1 MAADARR
8 LVLPAL
14 PAVAVL
20 GFASGLPLSLTDST
34 LKAWLSGAGVD
45 IKLIGLLGLVGMPYS
60 LKFLWSPLLDR
71 FAPPFGGRRRGW
83 ILLVELALMGGLIGM
98 AYSDPKI
105 SLLTLC
111 LLALAVAFFSATA
124 DIAIDAYRTELLPE
138 QQASMGAGL
147 HVGAYRVAM
156 LAAGAFALWLSDR
169 ASWRVV
175 YLVMA
180 GLLVPGIL
188 GAWWAPEPANARV
201 PSTLRQAVVEPFRD
215 LVRRQSAWQVL
226 VFVAVFKLGDMFTS
240 TLTVPFLKE
249 LGFSNTDIGLATKG
263 VGLGC
268 LITGGLVGGVL
279 MRRWTLERALWTF
292 GLIQAAANLLPF
304 LLARAGHVHPLMLAV
319 IGGEN
324 LCWGL
329 GTTAYTTLLMR
340 LCDRR
345 NTATQYAV
353 LSSLMALSRTVFAS
367 PAGWV
372 KAAAGWPGYFLFAA
386 SLALPGLLL
395 LRGFSRW
402 QLPETDPSS
411 DLSRNS

>member
-1 MAADARR
+1 MAGPSKRR
-8 LVLPAL
+8 ALPIL

-20 GFASGLPLSLTDST
+20 GFTSGLPLSLTDST
-34 LKAWLSGAGVD
+34 LKACLSGAGID
-45 IKLIGLLGLVGMPYS
+45 IKLIGLLGLIGLPYS

-71 FAPPFGGRRRGW
+71 FVPPFGGRRRGW
-83 ILLVELALMGGLIGM
+83 IVLVELALFAGLIGM
-98 AYSDPKI
+98 AHSDPK
-105 SLLTLC
+105 SNLAALC
-111 LLALAVAFFSATA
+111 LIALLVAFFSATA

-138 QQASMGAGL
+138 RQASMGAGL

-169 ASWRVV
+169 VSWRIV

-188 GAWWAPEPANARV
+188 GCASAPDPIVTAR
-201 PSTLRQAVVEPFRD
+201 PRTLRQAVVEPFRD
-215 LVRRQSAWQVL
+215 LVSRRRAWEVL
-226 VFVAVFKLGDMFTS
+226 VFVAVFKLGDVFAS
-240 TLTVPFLKE
+240 SLTVPFLKD
-249 LGFSNTDIGLATKG
+249 LGFTNTQIGLATKG

-268 LITGGLVGGVL
+268 LIGGGLAGGAL
-279 MRRWTLERALWTF
+279 MRRWTLGRALWIF
-292 GLIQAAANLLPF
+292 GLIQAGANLLPC
-304 LLARAGHVHPLMLAV
+304 LLARAGHVHLLMLAV

-353 LSSLMALSRTVFAS
+353 LSSLMALSRTVLAS
-367 PAGWV
+367 PAGWI
-372 KAAAGWPGYFLFAA
+372 KAAAGWQGYFLFAA
-386 SLALPGLLL
+386 TLAVPGLIL
-395 LRGFSRW
+395 LRRFPGW
-402 QLPETDPSS
+402 QLPETEPADGESS
-411 DLSRNS
+411 

>member
-1 MAADARR
+1 MARR
-8 LVLPAL
+8 LTLPPL
-14 PAVAVL
+14 PAVAVF

-34 LKAWLSGAGVD
+34 LKAWLAGAGVD
-45 IKLIGLLGLVGMPYS
+45 IKLIGLLGLVGAPYS
-60 LKFLWSPLLDR
+60 LKFLWSPVLDR
-71 FAPPFGGRRRGW
+71 FVPPFGGRRRGW
-83 ILLVELALMGGLIGM
+83 IALVELGLMGGLVGM
-98 AYSDPKI
+98 AYCDPK
-105 SLLTLC
+105 LDLFTLC
-111 LLALAVAFFSATA
+111 LLALVVAFFSATA

-138 QQASMGAGL
+138 RAASVGAGL
-147 HVGAYRVAM
+147 HVAAYRVAM
-156 LAAGAFALWLSDR
+156 LVAGAFALWLSDR

-175 YLVMA
+175 YLLMA
-180 GLLVPGIL
+180 ALLVPGML
-188 GAWWAPEPANARV
+188 GCWWAPEPPRV
-201 PSTLRQAVVEPFRD
+201 SPPKTLHEAVLVPLRD
-215 LVRRQSAWQVL
+215 LLGRAGAWQAL
-226 VFVAVFKLGDMFTS
+226 AFVAVFKLGDMFAT
-240 TLTVPFLKE
+240 TLTVPFLKQ
-249 LGFSNTDIGLATKG
+249 LGFTNTDIGIATKG

-292 GLIQAAANLLPF
+292 GLIQAAANFLPW

-340 LCDRR
+340 LCDRH

-372 KAAAGWPGYFLFAA
+372 KAAAGWEGYFLFAA
-386 SLALPGLLL
+386 SLAVPGLLL

-402 QLPETDPSS
+402 QLPEMETVATQAKFVK
-411 DLSRNS
+411 